1 MALLF
6 LAIIYLKTPIW
17 REFVIAFLGLVTPFI
32 YYFYF
37 GYYHHHTLQNIINS
51 YYLPIYNINLF
62 SGLNIKYIT
71 LYFVLFIAFFAALKF
86 INCMNNKVVKTKKL
100 MVLFL
105 IFILIAS
112 ISVLFFVKDDIVI
125 YILLTTPFA
134 VMIASFLYE
143 IKRKWLSELIVILW
157 IATIICSYF
166 S

>member
-1 MALLF
+1 
-6 LAIIYLKTPIW
+6 
-17 REFVIAFLGLVTPFI
+17 
-32 YYFYF
+32 
-37 GYYHHHTLQNIINS
+37 
-51 YYLPIYNINLF
+51 
-62 SGLNIKYIT
+62 
-71 LYFVLFIAFFAALKF
+71 
-86 INCMNNKVVKTKKL
+86 MNNKVVKTKKL